1 MTVDVSK
8 VGFTVGPVVK
18 RYDWRDTALYALG
31 LCAGT
36 DDLGYL
42 LDNPPPKVLP
52 TFGVIPAFPPV
63 FDALRATGG
72 NLVTLLHSAQRT
84 ELLSPFPAQGEM
96 STTVRIKGIW
106 DMKIGALVSVESN
119 TAVDGVDT
127 ARTEWHLLMR
137 GEGGFGGER
146 PPQLLRTKPPA
157 DTAPAVRQEVPTAL
171 TQALLYRL
179 SGDVNPIHSHP
190 EVAKAAGF
198 DRPILHGLCFYGIAA
213 RTALKALAGDDPS
226 RFKAFESRFAKVVM
240 PGDTLIVEAWPL
252 ETPGQAAVTVT
263 VKETGEKAIANA
275 LFEFEPA

>member
-1 MTVDVSK
+1 MTIDLSK
-8 VGFTVGPVVK
+8 VGFSIGPVITN
-18 RYDWRDTALYALG
+18 YNWRDCALYAIG
-31 LCAGT
+31 LSAGC

-52 TFGVIPAFPPV
+52 TYGVIPAFPPV
-63 FDALRATGG
+63 FEALRATGG

-84 ELLSPFPAQGEM
+84 ELIAPFPAEGEM
-96 STTVRIKGIW
+96 STTVAVKGIW
-106 DMKIGALVSVESN
+106 DMKIGALVSMESRTSVN
-119 TAVDGVDT
+119 GTPT
-127 ARTEWHLLMR
+127 ARTEWQLLMR

-146 PPQLLRTKPPA
+146 PPGLLRTKPPS
-157 DTAPAVRQEVPTAL
+157 DVEPAVRAEVPTSL
-171 TQALLYRL
+171 SQALLYRL
-179 SGDVNPIHSHP
+179 NGDINPIHSHP

-213 RTALKALAGDDPS
+213 RIALKALAGDDPA

-252 ETPGQAAVTVT
+252 QEPGQAAVTVT

-275 LFEFEPA
+275 LFEYRP